1 MKKMTSFLA
10 LVLALSIPSGA
21 YAAEAKLD
29 DDNTTAN
36 GNVYAVYTEDVPWN
50 SVPVDDDGNAVID
63 FPDAP
68 AVFPEHRLR
77 PVSDLTPQE
86 IHPESAYRIRRYR
99 VLFLQ
104 NYTRSEYCRALP
116 FCLLQR
122 DFHNTHSVFQIGIL

>member
-29 DDNTTAN
+29 DNNTTAN

-63 FPDAP
+63 FPDGTACWRPPSAP
-68 AVFPEHRLR
+68 TGRSRR
-77 PVSDLTPQE
+77 PSAPTTPKKLTIACMSMCPKTARA
-86 IHPESAYRIRRYR
+86 S
-99 VLFLQ
+99 
-104 NYTRSEYCRALP
+104 RSCGA
-116 FCLLQR
+116 
-122 DFHNTHSVFQIGIL
+122 